1 MNKTAIKNFA
11 VWARKKLIDDITY
24 KAGMLGIT
32 ENGIATQLPQSTK
45 DLQFFDIGTKDYV
58 EVSGNEIKQREA
70 LVKAIKQKEKSTKTY
85 KEAFEYIVE
94 EVAYTWFNRL
104 IAIRFMEVNDYLPS
118 GVRVLSSENS
128 AKAEPD
134 FVTNPFE
141 TDLEFTPDEQDKVM
155 QLKDEKK
162 DDELFRLLFI
172 KQCNK
177 LHEVLPELFEQT
189 DDYTELLLT
198 ISFTDDEGI
207 VSHLINDI
215 DESDF
220 DVQKE
225 GQVEIIGWLYQFYNI
240 EPKND
245 VFSKSGKISKDDI
258 PAATQLFTPDWVVR
272 YMVENSLGR
281 LWIERNL
288 AQEDHDIGQWEDN
301 NKLKSEW
308 KYYLDEAEQETDVQ
322 NKLNEIRKTY
332 KDIKPE
338 DIKII
343 DPCMG
348 SGHILVYAFDVLMQI
363 YESYGYMQREAAKSI
378 LIDNIHGL
386 DIDTRAYQLAYFA
399 VMMKARQ
406 YNRRILNENIR
417 PNLFAI
423 QESNEISKELI
434 DFIADG
440 NNDIKSDLITLCD
453 ELKDATEY
461 GSIINVSMINFD
473 ALFARIE
480 EIKNNFYGDIFGQG
494 YQREIAEFVLPL
506 IKQAQTMAQKYDVVV
521 TNPPYMAVSAGSPK
535 LNDYVKFNYP
545 DSKTDMFA
553 VFIERCN
560 QMAKKNSFYSLITMH
575 SWMFLSS
582 YERLRAK
589 MLNYDLINMAH
600 LGIRAFEEIAGEVVQ
615 TVSWVQIKANI
626 PEYQSC
632 YKRLVDYPSQS
643 LKEEGF
649 LKDNNKYFANKN
661 NFTLLPSSP
670 IAYWL
675 SDKFYKIFVGKKLLG
690 EIADSKQGLATAD
703 NNRFLRL
710 WFEVPEKNIKFDAKN
725 TEDAAKSNKKWF
737 PYNKGGEFRKW
748 YGNNDYIVNWY
759 NDGAEIKNFYDDKG
773 KLRSR
778 PQNTQFYFRESFSW
792 SLISSGVAAFRYKP
806 YGHIFD
812 VAGMSC
818 FSTNH
823 LEYLMALCNSKIA
836 NEVLKVIAPTIN
848 YQCGDIA
855 NIPVEINKDNYEQV
869 TQLAQN
875 SVALSKTDW
884 DSNEISWDFRRH
896 PLAPTAREKQE
907 QMNSQF
913 AETRMEAFSKLS
925 WHYKTWEQECEYR
938 FNQLKENE
946 EELNRTFI
954 GIYGL
959 QDELTPDVEDK
970 DVTVRKA
977 DLTRDIKSL
986 ISYAVG
992 CMFGRYSIYE
1002 EGIIYA
1008 GGEWNYNE
1016 FENTAW
1022 SAEGKQDAMSHYS
1035 KTHFLPDE
1043 DNCLLITDEEY
1054 DRDNDIVNLFVEF
1067 VETVYGSKY
1076 LNENLDFIAQALGNK
1091 GNTSREVIRNYFL
1104 NDFIKD
1110 HIKMY
1115 QKRPI
1120 YWLYDSGKQN
1130 GFKALV
1136 YMHRYNADTTG
1147 NMRVEYLHRMQKIYE
1162 RELERMQDTIDN
1174 SNDNR
1179 EISVASKRKEKLQ
1192 KQLKETK
1199 DYDAKVAHL
1208 ALSRIGIDLDDGVKV
1223 NYEKVQTAS
1232 DGTKLQILY
1241 KI

>member
-32 ENGIATQLPQSTK
+32 ESGIATPLPQSTK
-45 DLQFFDIGTKDYV
+45 DLQFFDIGTKDYA

-70 LVKAIKQKEKSTKTY
+70 LVKAINQKEKSTKTY

-104 IAIRFMEVNDYLPS
+104 IAIRFMEVNDFLPS

-141 TDLEFTPDEQDKVM
+141 TDLEFTPYEQDRIM

-162 DDELFRLLFI
+162 DDELFRMLFI

-177 LHEVLPELFEQT
+177 LHDVLPELFEKT

-198 ISFTDDEGI
+198 ISFTDSEGV
-207 VSHLINDI
+207 VSHLVNDI
-215 DESDF
+215 DEDDF
-220 DVQKE
+220 NVEKE
-225 GQVEIIGWLYQFYNI
+225 GQVEIIGWLYQYYNI
-240 EPKND
+240 EPKAD
-245 VFSKSGKISKDDI
+245 VFARVGGTKISKEQI
-258 PAATQLFTPDWVVR
+258 PAATQLFTPDWIVR

-281 LWIERNL
+281 LWLEGHSN
-288 AQEDHDIGQWEDN
+288 EN
-301 NKLKSEW
+301 LKSEW
-308 KYYLDEAEQETDVQ
+308 KYYLDEAEQEPEVQ
-322 NKLNEIRKTY
+322 KQLEEIRNEY
-332 KDIKPE
+332 KNITPEEIKV
-338 DIKII
+338 I

-363 YESYGYMQREAAKSI
+363 YEGYGYMQREAAKSI
-378 LIDNIHGL
+378 LINNIHGL

-399 VMMKARQ
+399 IMMKARQ

-440 NNDIKSDLITLCD
+440 SNDLKSDLIKLCD

-461 GSIINVSMINFD
+461 GSIVNVSIINFD

-494 YQREIAEFVLPL
+494 YQRETVEFVLPL
-506 IKQAQTMAQKYDVVV
+506 IKQAKTMAQKYDVVI
-521 TNPPYMAVSAGSPK
+521 TNPPYMAVSAGSAK

-560 QMAKKNSFYSLITMH
+560 QMTKKNCFYALITMH

-582 YERLRAK
+582 YETLRGK
-589 MLNYDLINMAH
+589 ILSYNFINMAH
-600 LGIRAFEEIAGEVVQ
+600 LGARAFEEIAGEVVQ
-615 TVSWVQIKANI
+615 TVAWVQRKSNETDYIV
-626 PEYQSC
+626 SF
-632 YKRLVDYPSQS
+632 KRLIDFNSQQ
-643 LKEEGF
+643 LKEEEF
-649 LKDNNKYFANKN
+649 LNKEGHLYKTTTTAFEKIPGTPFAYWASKQVVNCFSNNKSIDD
-661 NFTLLPSSP
+661 L
-670 IAYWL
+670 AYPR
-675 SDKFYKIFVGKKLLG
+675 
-690 EIADSKQGLATAD
+690 QGLATG
-703 NNRFLRL
+703 NNERFLRL
-710 WFEVPEKNIKFDAKN
+710 WHEVNNVDISRNSKCQ
-725 TEDAAKSNKKWF
+725 EDFFGTKKKYV
-737 PYNKGGEFRKW
+737 PYNKGGAFRKW
-748 YGNNDYIVNWY
+748 YANIEWIIRFDKPNFDILQTVGNHLPSK
-759 NDGAEIKNFYDDKG
+759 E
-773 KLRSR
+773 
-778 PQNTQFYFRESFSW
+778 FYFRKSITW
-792 SLISSGVAAFRYKP
+792 SKVTSGGLSMRYIP
-806 YGHIFD
+806 EGSVFD
-812 VAGMSC
+812 VAGCSI
-818 FSTNH
+818 FADSYLPYILAFTNSNIMQ
-823 LEYLMALCNSKIA
+823 YLMD
-836 NEVLKVIAPTIN
+836 VLSQTL
-848 YQCGDIA
+848 
-855 NIPVEINKDNYEQV
+855 NYEVGNVKAIPLILDEQTKEV
-869 TQLAQN
+869 EN
-875 SVALSKTDW
+875 ISNNNIILSKRDL
-884 DSNEISWDFRRH
+884 DSFETSWDFRKH
-896 PLAPTAREKQE
+896 PLVPLAIEHQE
-907 QMNSQF
+907 QESSQF
-913 AETRMEAFSKLS
+913 ANSRMEKFGRLS
-925 WHYKTWEQECEYR
+925 WHYDNWERECEDR
-938 FNQLKENE
+938 FNELKANE
-946 EELNRTFI
+946 EELNRIFI
-954 GIYGL
+954 DIYGL
-959 QDELTPDVEDK
+959 QDELTPDVDDK

-977 DLTRDIKSL
+977 DFTRDIKSL

-992 CMFGRYSIYE
+992 CMFGRYSIYQ
-1002 EGIIYA
+1002 EGITYA

-1016 FENTAW
+1016 FENMAW
-1022 SAEGKQDAMSHYS
+1022 QDEGRQDAMSHYS

-1054 DRDNDIVNLFVEF
+1054 DRENDIVNLFVEF
-1067 VETVYGSKY
+1067 IETVYGSKY

-1130 GFKALV
+1130 GFKALC

-1232 DGTKLQILY
+1232 DGTKMQILY